1 MSFDIRTRIDPIGV
15 VGAISGFFA
24 SLVSGP
30 IIRILV
36 PIAAAALVA
45 LIFNQVDFR
54 IKERY
59 GALGIASITGLAF
72 AVEPLQDAAR
82 GFTSGI
88 FSLFASF
95 LLTMLGYQL
104 THSVRD
110 YLGPRGS
117 EDDDFEESEG

>member
-1 MSFDIRTRIDPIGV
+1 MSIDIRNRIDPIGV

-36 PIAAAALVA
+36 PVAAAALVA
-45 LIFNQVDFR
+45 LVFNQVDSQL
-54 IKERY
+54 KKRY
-59 GALGIASITGLAF
+59 GTVGIAGITGLAF

-95 LLTMLGYQL
+95 LLTVLGYQL
-104 THSVRD
+104 THSVRE
-110 YLGPRGS
+110 YLGPRVS
-117 EDDDFEESEG
+117 EDDYSEDSEG